1 MLYIKW
7 VNMGMLS
14 VTQARAR
21 EYVNESPDTRALF
34 PIGLEHPTNIGS
46 MIKVIRENLKDVDF
60 SEIWSVGSSGSLS
73 RGLQLAFDKDVNVV
87 SVGHK
92 DE

>member
-1 MLYIKW
+1 MDLGAIYKW

-21 EYVNESPDTRALF
+21 EYVNESPDTRVLF

-46 MIKVIRENLKDVDF
+46 MIKVIRKF
-60 SEIWSVGSSGSLS
+60 K
-73 RGLQLAFDKDVNVV
+73 RCRF
-87 SVGHK
+87 
-92 DE
+92 